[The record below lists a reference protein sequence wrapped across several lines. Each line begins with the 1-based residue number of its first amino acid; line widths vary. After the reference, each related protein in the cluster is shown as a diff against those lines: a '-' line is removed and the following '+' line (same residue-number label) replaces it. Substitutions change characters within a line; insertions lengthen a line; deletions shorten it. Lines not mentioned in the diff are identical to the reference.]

1 MNAEKLFINLDTLEA
16 ASFARGI
23 PTPMKNFS
31 VILSICAAVGNT
43 HFLLQEYVI
52 AQTPAP
58 TMATATA
65 QGPNQNIAARSRD
78 LSRLFSD
85 IWQDKVRHAPE
96 YATFLGDK
104 RYDAELNDRSPHA
117 VNDSLARGRSFIERL
132 SAIDTAG
139 LPQQEQL
146 SAELMLRSLIED
158 QEGAPFREWEMPVN
172 QYDGIQL
179 ELPQLAD
186 HTSFDTADD
195 YDNYITRLGKIPL
208 AFTQTMTNMQ
218 TGVDNHRTPPQYL
231 MEKVLSQT
239 QAIAVQKPED
249 SPFALP
255 LKKFPASV
263 GAGDRKRISDA
274 LLNAIATQVLPSY
287 QRFAKFL
294 TYSYIPNCRKDPG
307 IWALPDGD
315 AYYAFRIRQSTTLD
329 KSAAQIHQ
337 IGLDEVK
344 RDEAEMLA
352 IVHKLGFA
360 DRKSFLAAMNTNP
373 KEHPTSADALVA
385 TYKGYVAQMQPRL
398 PELFGTLPK
407 AKLEVVVMPAYMAP
421 NQPQAFYD
429 QGTPDGRR
437 PGNVDVNTY
446 KWADRSLANVE
457 AVAYHEGIPGHHLQI
472 TIQQELTGLPE
483 FRKQNYYTAYTE
495 GWALYSERLGKEIG
509 FYQDPYS
516 DYGRLE
522 ADMWRA
528 IRLVIDT
535 GVHSQHWSRQQMV
548 DYFHEHSG
556 LDETNVQSETDR
568 YIAWPAQALGYKMG
582 QLKIFELRDRAKT
595 ELGPK
600 FNLKAFHDVVL
611 DSGALPMDVLEK
623 QVEAWI
629 ASQKAQ

>member
-1 MNAEKLFINLDTLEA
+1 MKKFFVALAI
-16 ASFARGI
+16 FAVVETI
-23 PTPMKNFS
+23 PFALQDL
-31 VILSICAAVGNT
+31 LS
-43 HFLLQEYVI
+43 
-52 AQTPAP
+52 AQTPV
-58 TMATATA
+58 TARA
-65 QGPNQNIAARSRD
+65 SVQSPNRELAARSRD

-85 IWQDKVRHAPE
+85 IWQDKLRHNPE

-158 QEGAPFREWEMPVN
+158 QEAAPFREWEMPVN

-179 ELPQLAD
+179 ALPQLAD

-195 YDNYITRLGKIPL
+195 YDHYITRLGKIPL

-231 MEKVLSQT
+231 MEKVLAQT

-263 GAGDRKRISDA
+263 GAGDRKRISDV

-294 TYSYIPNCRKDPG
+294 NFSYIPNCRKDPG
-307 IWALPDGD
+307 IWALPDGE

-329 KSAAQIHQ
+329 KSAVQIHQ

-360 DRKSFLAAMNTNP
+360 DRKSFLAAMNANP
-373 KEHPTSADALVA
+373 KEHPASADALVA

-429 QGTPDGRR
+429 QGTPDGKR

-556 LDETNVQSETDR
+556 LDETNVQSEVDR

-582 QLKIFELRDRAKT
+582 QLRILELRDRAKT
-595 ELGPK
+595 ALGPK
-600 FNLKAFHDVVL
+600 FDLKAFHDVVL

-623 QVEAWI
+623 QVDAWI
-629 ASQKAQ
+629 ASQKSTVTP